1 MITTTH
7 TDPEVFDEAHTH
19 LDNYFAAHKDDTPEG
34 YTPPTYKYN
43 PHIRLRRFE
52 RTPQEK
58 S

>member
-1 MITTTH
+1 MITTTQ
-7 TDPEVFDEAHTH
+7 TDDTEVFDQAHSALGEYFTTH
-19 LDNYFAAHKDDTPEG
+19 MDDTPKG

-58 S
+58 